1 MKKICLSDV
10 DADFFAD
17 ELDPRE
23 FDFFQKHKETFKCM
37 WVEQG
42 KSFWNCFFITF
53 RSYTS
58 KHGIIRDMPYES
70 DRLKDILDFAF
81 IVVHEHC
88 VDGSAATAKNFIID
102 IARLA
107 QNKDKLPNL
116 DSKKFSRDPFYKHET
131 RDIFR
136 KFFGPPSEKLS
147 YVKVYVLFPVYLRLC
162 GSVCRCLMK
171 WMDAPKQDSDDDS
184 YWMPPEPIEPTL
196 IDSKSEEESTL
207 YLNRVL
213 MCESCIEKCGILF
226 LKEKQFGSPDGPMH
240 LPLWKFGNPRLEDSE
255 NPIYEASFSKSDWR
269 DGLVI
274 DEFRDFIYY
283 LKIRYGQ
290 PDDKCKSCEKIRNTK
305 ERMMALSDDKAAKKK
320 KKRSRKNK
328 EFVEVGKEIENFM
341 DSISG
346 SGPKVEQL
354 KYLHGFDASNPA
366 VSSSLLADKLTD
378 SRVKRFS
385 RKVRII
391 ESTRNGI
398 TAGGCRVVKILD
410 ESTRC
415 RETIIY
421 MQCQHLHT
429 ELLSK
434 KKISELKSERTN
446 IYSPNLVP
454 NLPKKF
460 EWAEGKGWCVAVF
473 NYFEEEKKIH
483 RNYTNFTLKVAGN
496 NKTNVVSI
504 MDCLLKYVVARKSR
518 SCPGWVLDEEDVL
531 TSIIDNKNC
540 KGMTIII
547 TQGINYREFLTDW
560 EKRTENKVEL
570 TRVSDD
576 EVREVM
582 NTVERKFKRKPK
594 LILEEPTVCQEVA
607 DGWRLYFD
615 IIKRIRDFCE
625 FNEQK
630 RGCTKR
636 LIEIDIINGKIDFV
650 HYDKKKFPDW
660 YYPELE
666 ELDFMY
672 MKAWLK
678 LEKLGVQTKGS
689 SIDLYT
695 VIQQKQKSAVYEAE
709 QEKKKLCLEAAKK
722 FQAECNSKHGKDSQ
736 TIITQ
741 DHRSINIHVTKTCSS
756 QVDNDQ
762 TKCCNNHHRPE
773 CASAL
778 MKSISSDSKTCNS
791 SEDELEEAIRRRLTR
806 QHCEYSKG
814 ILMKSI
820 SSDSKTS
827 ISSEDELEEAIRRR
841 LTRQRCEYSKENS
854 TNKRKVEK
862 IVKNDTK
869 GGNVSI
875 EPEISKNDVMIKIDR
890 KQLKPVVKEEKC
902 EEEEK
907 SQKLENL
914 KNVKTE
920 NNEKNI
926 NQEKNI
932 KKNED
937 ESSDD
942 DESDDGDDDDDDDKS
957 EVDSSVDDNDE
968 RKTRTL
974 RICSTCNV
982 TEPVFR
988 TYKKCQRC
996 QQERIA
1002 KCRYYC
1008 SRDCQVEDWK
1018 KKHRMEHQENLL

>member
-1 MKKICLSDV
+1 
-10 DADFFAD
+10 
-17 ELDPRE
+17 
-23 FDFFQKHKETFKCM
+23 
-37 WVEQG
+37 
-42 KSFWNCFFITF
+42 
-53 RSYTS
+53 
-58 KHGIIRDMPYES
+58 
-70 DRLKDILDFAF
+70 
-81 IVVHEHC
+81 
-88 VDGSAATAKNFIID
+88 
-102 IARLA
+102 
-107 QNKDKLPNL
+107 
-116 DSKKFSRDPFYKHET
+116 
-131 RDIFR
+131 
-136 KFFGPPSEKLS
+136 
-147 YVKVYVLFPVYLRLC
+147 
-162 GSVCRCLMK
+162 MK

-184 YWMPPEPIEPTL
+184 YWIPPEPIEPTL
-196 IDSKSEEESTL
+196 IDKKSDEESTL

-226 LKEKQFGSPDGPMH
+226 LKETQFGSPEGPMH

-283 LKIRYGQ
+283 LKIRYGL
-290 PDDKCKSCEKIRNTK
+290 PDDKCKSCEKIRNAK
-305 ERMMALSDDKAAKKK
+305 ERMIAFGDDKASKKK

-328 EFVEVGKEIENFM
+328 EIEAGKEIENFM

-346 SGPKVEQL
+346 SGPKVDQL

-366 VSSSLLADKLTD
+366 VNSSLLADKLTD
-378 SRVKRFS
+378 SRVKCFS
-385 RKVRII
+385 RKVRIVQ
-391 ESTRNGI
+391 SARNGI
-398 TAGGCRVVKILD
+398 TSGGCKVVKILD

-415 RETIIY
+415 RETTIY

-460 EWAEGKGWCVAVF
+460 EWAEGKGWCVAVL

-570 TRVSDD
+570 TKVSDE
-576 EVREVM
+576 EVQEVM

-630 RGCTKR
+630 RGSTKR

-709 QEKKKLCLEAAKK
+709 QEKKKVCLEAAKK
-722 FQAECNSKHGKDSQ
+722 FEAERKSKQGKNGKVPQTTFTHNHGN
-736 TIITQ
+736 I
-741 DHRSINIHVTKTCSS
+741 SIQVSKTCFSR
-756 QVDNDQ
+756 VDGEDHHHHHHS
-762 TKCCNNHHRPE
+762 KCCNAHHRPE
-773 CASAL
+773 CASASK
-778 MKSISSDSKTCNS
+778 KS
-791 SEDELEEAIRRRLTR
+791 
-806 QHCEYSKG
+806 G
-814 ILMKSI
+814 

-827 ISSEDELEEAIRRR
+827 ISPEDELEAT
-841 LTRQRCEYSKENS
+841 LTRYLRRQPREHSNEKPA
-854 TNKRKVEK
+854 NKPKVE
-862 IVKNDTK
+862 IVVMNGKKDES
-869 GGNVSI
+869 VSF

-890 KQLKPVVKEEKC
+890 KQLKPDVKEEKG

-907 SQKLENL
+907 SQKFENS
-914 KNVKTE
+914 KNSKTE
-920 NNEKNI
+920 NNKENMD
-926 NQEKNI
+926 QEKNI

-937 ESSDD
+937 DDD
-942 DESDDGDDDDDDDKS
+942 DES
-957 EVDSSVDDNDE
+957 EVDSSDDDNDE
-968 RKTRTL
+968 VKKKTL
-974 RICSTCNV
+974 RICSYCNV

-996 QQERIA
+996 QQEHIA

-1018 KKHRMEHQENLL
+1018 KKHRMEHQENLLKVLIHL